1 MATDENFTDFKAIR
15 AKFQEE
21 ITLNQYRRKPMV
33 PEKPRQIPLPPGA
46 CPSHL
51 STIAVETESK
61 SSVLPRAKK
70 HGKRPVSYPLP
81 LPPCTPSL
89 FSGKTAEK
97 EQSTRQTS
105 KDKRL
110 SLGLPLPGKEQKV
123 ILSLPLSSCLP
134 SGQPGK
140 MRSPENDVKSTSP
153 KTSGISLDA
162 SSQSKSPSNSAEM
175 TSGSPSPKGRGC
187 IYSRSTSAPSVC
199 STFEDASV
207 RHSTLSSAESA
218 QDVNG
223 GSPETS
229 SPPWFSLKASPKL
242 SLMGCEG
249 QKAEAPPQ
257 KPKSVSQTI
266 SVSALAAKLNIAS
279 HWKVPHIH
287 KDGADCKTNCLQ
299 LGQPAET
306 GPAKIPLP
314 ELDSL
319 DPPPEKPPRPHLVD
333 LGPCWALFGKDQH
346 EIGVGVLES
355 IDFEGQAPEYPVPP
369 KPQDLVCPELA
380 GTFNVAFNAIESQ
393 AFGAADQGLDATDL
407 EPRESKSAVLEVLG
421 LWTKGSAP
429 ALDPPD
435 QDPPAQNSACV
446 TELQHKDAKP
456 LVGLGSERHSENADN
471 VYEDVEITSKLRRG
485 QNTWRRKVIP
495 KNPYADTEAMGEDSR
510 KSTWFHNPWFVSG
523 EPPGTFSHGN
533 GNGRKENRETNEDR
547 EQKKREKKERR
558 EREKK
563 ENEMRRKFKIT
574 GQEEPMYKAKVTVT
588 SKGRKGDLPVQ
599 TGDIVSIIR
608 TTDCPKGKWL
618 ARDDDHMYGYIP
630 VMNVELDIKEMLELG
645 KRASQ
650 AAGRPAVDGDTF
662 SDGSRSSNQCR
673 AHSNSFTDSE
683 EWTCD
688 EESISSPSDVRLQ
701 SRTVSMAEMCYANG
715 KGQPAASDGGYEDSQ
730 ALTRYEALQ
739 KLATF
744 FQQQQENESVAEE
757 NEGQTPPRTEVQPSL
772 CLAEEHT
779 SLFRPA
785 AFLSHRSSEPEG
797 EFQLMDLIILPPPA
811 PFADRG

>member
-1 MATDENFTDFKAIR
+1 MKRMEQENITDFKAIR

-33 PEKPRQIPLPPGA
+33 PEKPRQVPLPPGA

-51 STIAVETESK
+51 STIAVEIESN

-110 SLGLPLPGKEQKV
+110 SLGLPVPGKEQKV
-123 ILSLPLSSCLP
+123 TLGLPSSSCLP
-134 SGQPGK
+134 PGQPE
-140 MRSPENDVKSTSP
+140 MVMSAENDVKSTSP
-153 KTSGISLDA
+153 KTSGISLDT
-162 SSQSKSPSNSAEM
+162 SSRSKSPSNSPEM
-175 TSGSPSPKGRGC
+175 TSGSPSPRGRGC
-187 IYSRSTSAPSVC
+187 LYSRSTSAPSVC
-199 STFEDASV
+199 SAFEDTSV
-207 RHSTLSSAESA
+207 RHSTLSSEESA
-218 QDVNG
+218 QGVNV
-223 GSPETS
+223 GSPEAS
-229 SPPWFSLKASPKL
+229 SPPWLPLKVSPKL
-242 SLMGCEG
+242 SPMGCENP
-249 QKAEAPPQ
+249 KAEAPPQ
-257 KPKSVSQTI
+257 KPKSISQAT

-279 HWKVPHIH
+279 HWKMPHIR
-287 KDGADCKTNCLQ
+287 KNGADWKTNCLR
-299 LGQPAET
+299 LGHRAET

-314 ELDSL
+314 GLQSL
-319 DPPPEKPPRPHLVD
+319 GPPPEKPPRPHLVD
-333 LGPCWALFGKDQH
+333 LSHCWALFGKDQH
-346 EIGVGVLES
+346 EIGFFGVLES

-369 KPQDLVCPELA
+369 KPQDLVCPELS
-380 GTFNVAFNAIESQ
+380 GIFNVAFNALESQ
-393 AFGAADQGLDATDL
+393 SIGSGDQSLHATDL
-407 EPRESKSAVLEVLG
+407 EPREPKSAVLEALG
-421 LWTKGSAP
+421 LWTKESTP

-435 QDPPAQNSACV
+435 QAPPAQNFACI
-446 TELQHKDAKP
+446 TERQHKDGKP
-456 LVGLGSERHSENADN
+456 LAGLGSERHSENAD
-471 VYEDVEITSKLRRG
+471 VYEDVEITNKLRRG

-495 KNPYADTEAMGEDSR
+495 KNPYADTDLMGEDSR
-510 KSTWFHNPWFVSG
+510 KSAWFHNPC
-523 EPPGTFSHGN
+523 
-533 GNGRKENRETNEDR
+533 NGRKENRESNEDR

-574 GQEEPMYKAKVTVT
+574 GQEEPMYKATVTVA

-599 TGDIVSIIR
+599 TGDVVSIIR

-618 ARDDDHMYGYIP
+618 ARDDDHKYGYIP

-662 SDGSRSSNQCR
+662 SDGSRSSNQCP
-673 AHSNSFTDSE
+673 AHSSSFTDSE

-688 EESISSPSDVRLQ
+688 EESILSPSDVRLQ
-701 SRTVSMAEMCYANG
+701 SQNVSMAEMCYANG
-715 KGQPAASDGGYEDSQ
+715 KGQPAASNDGYEDSQ

-744 FQQQQENESVAEE
+744 FQQQQQENESIAEE
-757 NEGQTPPRTEVQPSL
+757 NAGQTPAGTEVQPSL
-772 CLAEEHT
+772 CSAEEHT
-779 SLFRPA
+779 SLAA
-785 AFLSHRSSEPEG
+785 AFSTRRSSEPEG